1 MKRPRG
7 KRDFP
12 DSVWSWLV
20 WSLITMKRPSE
31 RKDFPDCA
39 SCRYARKGPWAV
51 CVQCASEQ
59 LPKIK
64 DPCPICS
71 QELDGKPCRNQLC
84 NEPPENIYTDSI
96 CAITQH
102 KDPLDKIVLRYKCQG
117 KHGWGRIFARLL
129 LGHLEKNCS
138 PDKIDIIIAN
148 PPNPKKDHTSPDRDH
163 TTRVI
168 RLAAAID
175 LGEQWPFDS
184 GQDLAIT
191 KQKPTAPSTGKGL
204 ECRKRTA
211 KEHAEALDLKHPDRI
226 KGKRVVVYDDIC
238 TTGYQLNE
246 VARRLK
252 EWGATKVY
260 GIVLARTPWQF

>member
-1 MKRPRG
+1 
-7 KRDFP
+7 
-12 DSVWSWLV
+12 
-20 WSLITMKRPSE
+20 MKRPSG

-39 SCRYARKGPWAV
+39 SCRYARTGPWAI

-59 LPKIK
+59 LPEIK

-84 NEPPENIYTDSI
+84 QEPPDNRPIDSI
-96 CAITQH
+96 SAITLH
-102 KDPLDKIVLRYKCQG
+102 KDPLDITVRRYKYEG
-117 KHGWGRIFARLL
+117 KYGWGRIFARLL
-129 LGHLEKNCS
+129 FGHLEMNWS
-138 PDKIDIIIAN
+138 PDEVDIIIAN

-168 RLAAAID
+168 RLAAAND
-175 LGEQWPFDS
+175 YRSRWPFDS
-184 GQDLAIT
+184 DQDLAIT
-191 KQKPTAPSTGKGL
+191 KQKPTEQSAGQKLEGK
-204 ECRKRTA
+204 KRAA
-211 KEHAEALDLKHPDRI
+211 KEHVEALELNHPDRI

-252 EWGATKVY
+252 EEWDATKVY
-260 GIVLARTPWQF
+260 GIVLARQPWQDKQGLN